1 MKLTLQQVEQAYLA
15 CQKIKDE
22 KLGVSLA
29 FRLLKLYNDL
39 ETEIKNIDNF
49 RRDIILK
56 YCDKDE
62 NGNPKTVQTEQGEGI
77 SINPD
82 YQIKAQAE
90 LNELFATEI
99 DIKDYC
105 FGIDEF
111 KNISI
116 SLSELSGFL
125 PFIKDEDEIEEVK
138 EIED

>member
-39 ETEIKNIDNF
+39 EAEIKNVDNF
-49 RRDIILK
+49 RRDIVLK

-62 NGNPKTVQTEQGEGI
+62 DGNPKTVQTEQGEGI

-90 LNELFATEI
+90 LNELFTTEI
-99 DIKDYC
+99 DIK
-105 FGIDEF
+105 DEF

-125 PFIKDEDEIEEVK
+125 PFIKDEDGIEEVK